1 MAGGGFRGQ
10 SAEDLYVGI
19 EADISAL
26 LRDAE
31 KGVEA
36 VGREFKELE
45 RPITQAEARF
55 EVMKQTIQ
63 RVAQA
68 TGQSFKQAGEEIRRA
83 LSMEG
88 IEVSQADINRAV
100 GSLEE
105 GLEEAGEEAE
115 KTEGKMKRVGDAA
128 KKAITG
134 LVAVAGVIAAAFK
147 QAQEAIRGMRLEL
160 SFRLLAASA
169 EQSSEEILTAM
180 REASLGTIA
189 DAELMRQ
196 ANVAMQLSVARTP
209 EEFEKLTMAATTLGR
224 AMGLDAAQGLELLIN
239 AAGRRSTEVLDNLGI
254 SLAEVNS
261 KMETFAQQQF
271 GKTVNQL
278 SQAQRNALF
287 MQATLEVA
295 AEKAE
300 QLGGATED
308 MGTGMERAGAQFKNL
323 RQELGEIL
331 AMVFDVVGMIGQ
343 RLTGGEGLFNRMIR
357 GAKAWQRVFIGVI
370 SLVKGAAAA
379 ISTLIDQVA
388 NLEFSLEDIEM
399 SFKQAFTET
408 SQELE
413 ERFKQVIE
421 PEAFADAI
429 AAGIKPLKEIPE
441 ATDEA
446 LAETLAIVDR
456 FSTQMID
463 EAENLAAERIQIA
476 RDLQEELNEIE
487 QEGIE
492 ERAQI
497 DAKFEER
504 NAAAIAKAG
513 EALAKLET
521 DTDEKREAMKA
532 EAEVKRRRRRQ
543 DHLREMRRLEQRF
556 LDDVA
561 DAVKNRDARALVDL
575 MRKHNREKREREEDF
590 ETKEDREK
598 EDLEARQRELERAE
612 AKRQRAI
619 EQSLAK
625 QLATNRREHQ
635 KQLAEQMQ
643 AERKAEADAR
653 ASAARRQ
660 ADLNAALQRR
670 LASIARELADE
681 ERIDREGAARIL
693 AALNE
698 TFGVGGDIDALMEDF
713 AARRRQRMIVR
724 VTFEPEEVEPY
735 DPTRR
740 SVPQTP
746 GEPVEF
752 QAGGVMVARK
762 PTLAMFGEVP
772 ELAAFM
778 PLSRLGAG
786 GPTQAPAQ
794 RLQIDLNLSGTAP
807 PGIGARERDAIA
819 GVLLQAIR
827 DSGWVKSR

>member
-10 SAEDLYVGI
+10 SAEDLYVSI

-31 KGVEA
+31 KGVEG
-36 VGREFKELE
+36 VQRELKQME

-55 EVMKQTIQ
+55 EIMKQTIQ

-68 TGQSFKQAGEEIRRA
+68 TGQSFKQAGEEIRQA

-88 IEVSQADINRAV
+88 IEVDQAEINRAV
-100 GSLEE
+100 KSLDE

-115 KTEGKMKRVGDAA
+115 KTEGRMKRVGDAA
-128 KKAITG
+128 KKVIAG
-134 LVAVAGVIAAAFK
+134 LAAVAGVIAAAFK
-147 QAQEAIRGMRLEL
+147 EAQEAIRGMRLEL

-254 SLAEVNS
+254 SLAEVNT

-287 MQATLEVA
+287 MQATLDVA

-308 MGTGMERAGAQFKNL
+308 LGTAGERAQAQFKNL
-323 RQELGEIL
+323 RQELGEFL
-331 AMVFDVVGMIGQ
+331 AMIFDVLGMIGSA
-343 RLTGGEGLFNRMIR
+343 LTGGEGVINRMIR
-357 GAKAWQRVFIGVI
+357 GAKAWQKVFIGVI
-370 SLVKGAAAA
+370 AIVKGAGAA
-379 ISTLIDQVA
+379 ISELIDQVVA
-388 NLEFSLEDIEM
+388 LEFNLDDIEM
-399 SFKQAFTET
+399 AFKETFTET
-408 SQELE
+408 SEMLE
-413 ERFKQVIE
+413 ERFQQVID
-421 PEAFADAI
+421 PEEFAAGI
-429 AAGIKPLKEIPE
+429 AAGIEPLQEIPE

-463 EAENLAAERIQIA
+463 EAENMAAERVQIA
-476 RDLQEELNEIE
+476 RDLQDELIEIE
-487 QEGIE
+487 QEGVE
-492 ERAQI
+492 KRAQI
-497 DAKFEER
+497 DAQLEER
-504 NAAAIAKAG
+504 NAAAITKAG
-513 EALAKLET
+513 EALAKLES
-521 DTDEKREAMKA
+521 DTDEKRETMKA
-532 EAEVKRRRRRQ
+532 EAEIKRRRRRQ

-575 MRKHNREKREREEDF
+575 MRKHRREKSEREEDF
-590 ETKEDREK
+590 QTKEDTEK
-598 EDLEARQRELERAE
+598 EDLEIRQRELERAE
-612 AKRQRAI
+612 DKRRREI
-619 EQSLAK
+619 EKSLAK

-713 AARRRQRMIVR
+713 ASRRRQRMIVR

-735 DPTRR
+735 TPTQQ
-740 SVPQTP
+740 SVPRVP
-746 GEPVEF
+746 GEPIEY
-752 QAGGVMVARK
+752 QTGGVMVARR

-772 ELAAFM
+772 ELAACM

-786 GPTQAPAQ
+786 GPTQASAQ